1 MGGQL
6 PGGMPHPS
14 EYRPPGMADYP
25 GAGMSDYQYQQQQ
38 MFYARD
44 NRRPR
49 RIACTCPNCRD
60 GDNKMVTTKDGKQ
73 RKLHICHVP
82 GCGKIYGKTSHLR
95 AHLRWHAG
103 ERPFACNWLF
113 CNKRFTRSDELQRHR
128 RTHTGDKRFQCRTCL
143 KKFMRSDHLSK
154 HQKTHAAHAQGKT
167 TANASKTTTTN
178 TLSKQGNT
186 QAALKKEG
194 ESPTSMVTDLSSHP
208 GGAPIMSNTCV
219 DFTSSVPSMGAVK
232 LKGSV
237 NSSDLG
243 AQLKEALSSSM
254 TAVTTSL

>member
-1 MGGQL
+1 
-6 PGGMPHPS
+6 
-14 EYRPPGMADYP
+14 
-25 GAGMSDYQYQQQQ
+25 MSDYQYQQQQ

-60 GDNKMVTTKDGKQ
+60 GENKMVTTKDGKQ

-154 HQKTHAAHAQGKT
+154 HQKTHTAHAQGKS
-167 TANASKTTTTN
+167 TAGTSKTTTTN
-178 TLSKQGNT
+178 TQSKTTNNQT
-186 QAALKKEG
+186 PAAVKKDIDVT
-194 ESPTSMVTDLSSHP
+194 PQSMVTDLN
-208 GGAPIMSNTCV
+208 APHNNNNNNNNMHNNNNIV
-219 DFTSSVPSMGAVK
+219 DFSTSGVPTMGAIK
-232 LKGSV
+232 MKGSV

-254 TAVTTSL
+254 TAVTTS